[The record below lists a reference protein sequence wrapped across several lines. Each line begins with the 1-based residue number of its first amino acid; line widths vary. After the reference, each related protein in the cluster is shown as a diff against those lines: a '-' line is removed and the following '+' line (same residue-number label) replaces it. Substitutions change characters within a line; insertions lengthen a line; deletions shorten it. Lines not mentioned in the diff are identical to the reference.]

1 MHPSLPD
8 VAALA
13 ADGPRPVKSALTR
26 AAKPLP
32 AAELAP
38 FFEDACRALLAA
50 GEGDLAQWAF
60 GQARKVDGDH
70 PGTADPDRVHGV
82 FLELVP
88 AGGVAP
94 AALRGYAAFLEERR
108 AADEAYER
116 FLEVLDAAFA
126 AGVIPYARLFPDVR
140 KLAKAAK
147 VGRKAAER
155 DLAERMLRA
164 GVVPVAS
171 HQVWA
176 GLREPLAA
184 LGGRGGTPLDLLVA
198 AEPDRAFHE
207 DESGPQIA
215 EEIRQSWLA
224 TLAEAGAGARLGGE
238 WFATVGRRCAA
249 GTLVALV
256 DQAGERLRPPAPSG
270 APDPG
275 SDPAVP
281 CDAALRLEPRRSPTI
296 GALKSSATLLA
307 ETDDGFVT
315 EITAGHL
322 TGVAEALDRLGHPV
336 HAEQAGRVAAR
347 LRETDLPDP
356 VDLLVAALRAGVP
369 AELGLPPRGET
380 MWTPKASHRAV
391 YQHGDHLA
399 IGAGGWQGGLTA
411 WDAAGGVVRNETL
424 RHLPE
429 GLDPWFDGT
438 RVLVSRV
445 ADGRWQT
452 FVVEG
457 TVPTPGTD
465 GESSALTYEPERAAA
480 RPQAPAEGEVTFPGA
495 PGPSR
500 VVLHRGVITVTGPDG
515 TAGARLAFS
524 PRQSAQDGL
533 VPPPGWWGRRTPV
546 DPEGSAALRVIGR
559 ETAEA
564 LVAAALRGPETAA
577 AAVPRLLPE
586 ITEPALAKGVADLAR
601 TAADCLLTLEPWRER
616 MGCGPAPVPAPPSPL
631 HPLLAQPP
639 GRPVGGGLG
648 RLVSLRVMAG
658 ELTAA
663 VAEVPDPPEAFL
675 LRKVEL
681 APGQYMLGQIF
692 GRLAGYVYP
701 AVFTGRAGALAG
713 TRPWTASDWGDGSG
727 RWRALELRSP
737 ERRRRDYVGEL
748 WRTPAGALL
757 MLYMHDDRRTI
768 AVEHAPDGRFCGFVP
783 PGWEMPGEPIPQ
795 SRITPERLAALEGLL
810 AARGPVVA
818 DPAWAHDLA
827 GRTGM
832 GLPSAAR
839 LLFGNRE
846 GRLSA
851 ETAPPGVAEL
861 LAAPEGT
868 GHGLAYPQVDLFR
881 ERLLPDAPADLWET
895 GPDVGAAA
903 AWWRAFTGG

>member
-13 ADGPRPVKSALTR
+13 ADGPRPVRTALTR

-50 GEGDLAQWAF
+50 GEDDLAQWAF
-60 GQARKVDGDH
+60 GQARKADGDH

-94 AALRGYAAFLEERR
+94 AALRGYAAFLGERH

-116 FLEVLDAAFA
+116 FLAVLDAAFA

-184 LGGRGGTPLDLLVA
+184 LGERDGTLLDLLVA

-270 APDPG
+270 VPDPG

-281 CDAALRLEPRRSPTI
+281 CHAAHERKPRSSFDAWTPSV
-296 GALKSSATLLA
+296 TLLA
-307 ETDDGFVT
+307 ETDDEFAA
-315 EITAGHL
+315 ELTAGRL
-322 TGVAEALDRLGHPV
+322 SGLAETLERLGHPE
-336 HAEQAGRVAAR
+336 HAERVGRVAAR
-347 LRETDLPDP
+347 LRENDLPDP
-356 VDLLVAALRAGVP
+356 VDLLVTALRTGIP
-369 AELGLPPRGET
+369 AELGVACADDSPY
-380 MWTPKASHRAV
+380 ASKGRRVV
-391 YQHGDHLA
+391 YQHGDHLS
-399 IGAGGWQGGLTA
+399 IGVGGWKGSLTA
-411 WDAAGGVVRNETL
+411 QDTGGGVVVNETL
-424 RHLPE
+424 RRLPE

-438 RVLVSRV
+438 HVLVSRV
-445 ADGRWQT
+445 VGGRWQT

-457 TVPTPGTD
+457 TVPTSDTD
-465 GESSALTYEPERAAA
+465 GDASALTYRPERAAA

-495 PGPSR
+495 SGPSR
-500 VVLHRGVITVTGPDG
+500 VVLRRGVITVTGPDG

-524 PRQSAQDGL
+524 PHQSSQDGL
-533 VPPPGWWGRRTPV
+533 VPPPGWWARRAPV
-546 DPEGSAALRVIGR
+546 DPEGSAALRAVGR

-564 LVAAALRGPETAA
+564 LVAAALRGPETAV
-577 AAVPRLLPE
+577 AAVSRLLPE
-586 ITEPALAKGVADLAR
+586 ITEPRLARGVAALAR
-601 TAADCLLTLEPWRER
+601 TAADCLPRMDRLREL

-631 HPLLAQPP
+631 HPLLAPPP
-639 GRPVGGGLG
+639 GWPGGRGLG
-648 RLVSLRVMAG
+648 VLVPLRMMAAD
-658 ELTAA
+658 LAAA

-675 LRKVEL
+675 LRRVEL

-701 AVFTGRAGALAG
+701 AVFTGRAGTLAG
-713 TRPWTASDWGDGSG
+713 MRSWTASDWGDGSG
-727 RWRALELRSP
+727 RWRALELHSP
-737 ERRRRDYVGEL
+737 VRRRRDYVGEL
-748 WRTPAGALL
+748 WRTPTGALL

-795 SRITPERLAALEGLL
+795 SRITPERLAALEELL
-810 AARGPVVA
+810 AARGPVAA
-818 DPAWAHDLA
+818 DLAWAHDLA
-827 GRTGM
+827 ERTGM

-839 LLFGNRE
+839 LLFGDRE

-851 ETAPPGVAEL
+851 ESAPPGVAEL

-868 GHGLAYPQVDLFR
+868 GHGLTYPQVDLFR
-881 ERLLPDAPADLWET
+881 ERLLPDDPADLWET